1 MSHTTR
7 ETEPEEDR
15 CLCDLMT
22 EIPFLGTL
30 CKIKDGKIITD
41 LHKKST
47 DRNQYLLPSSCH
59 PTSTIKAIPYSLSLR
74 IVRICNTN
82 ENRDK
87 RLAELKIQLL
97 ERGYKER
104 LINSA
109 INRAIK
115 VPRRIALR
123 KVTKSKKTEGP
134 IFTHTYDP
142 RLPSISNIQAKH
154 YRTMVSR
161 DTYLGEVFKETPM
174 TAYRRNPNLRNFLI
188 RAKVPQNQD
197 NRRQLKGMK
206 KCGKGCTACP
216 FIQENK
222 SIKINNKEWKI
233 KKKLNCNAFNVIY
246 AIVCQKEKCKL
257 TYIGETK
264 RLLKTRL
271 ADHCGYVRNN
281 RVDTATGKHFNSP
294 GHTLGDLRIIAIE
307 QSRKKNNLYRKQ
319 REEYHIN
326 RFNTLHK
333 GMNRKK

>member
-1 MSHTTR
+1 
-7 ETEPEEDR
+7 
-15 CLCDLMT
+15 
-22 EIPFLGTL
+22 
-30 CKIKDGKIITD
+30 
-41 LHKKST
+41 
-47 DRNQYLLPSSCH
+47 
-59 PTSTIKAIPYSLSLR
+59 
-74 IVRICNTN
+74 
-82 ENRDK
+82 
-87 RLAELKIQLL
+87 
-97 ERGYKER
+97 
-104 LINSA
+104 
-109 INRAIK
+109 
-115 VPRRIALR
+115 
-123 KVTKSKKTEGP
+123 
-134 IFTHTYDP
+134 
-142 RLPSISNIQAKH
+142 
-154 YRTMVSR
+154 MVSR
-161 DTYLGEVFKETPM
+161 DTYLGEVFKETPV

-188 RAKVPQNQD
+188 RAKVPKNQD

-206 KCGKGCTACP
+206 KCGKSCTACP

-233 KKKLNCNAFNVIY
+233 QKKLDCNAFNVIY

-281 RVDTATGKHFNSP
+281 RVDTATGEHFNSP